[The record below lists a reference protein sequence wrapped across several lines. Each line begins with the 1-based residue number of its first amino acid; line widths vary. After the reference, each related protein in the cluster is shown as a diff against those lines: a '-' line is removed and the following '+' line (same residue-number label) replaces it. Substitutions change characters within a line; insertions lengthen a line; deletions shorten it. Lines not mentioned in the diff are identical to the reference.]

1 MWQQD
6 YTWAPLQ
13 NVVFR
18 RLLDCRRL
26 YGRFINLLNIN
37 SQKDRIFRIF
47 HIQSDTTEH
56 TGVVQRRANLWAAT
70 NNKHPSHK
78 ARVKDTKPFY
88 SSSRYPCN
96 SDAKYDL
103 LTVQHMR
110 ERTRCEHWSMSP
122 GVTVWVGLA
131 DTPATMGFLW
141 NLRSKGEGTIVL
153 CASCGLPLR
162 GDRISATGWAGRQPD
177 QYAQSWYFPSG
188 DLLWGFPGGWM

>member
-37 SQKDRIFRIF
+37 PENGRIFRIF
-47 HIQSDTTEH
+47 HILYSRIQQSTES
-56 TGVVQRRANLWAAT
+56 GVVQRRANLWAAT
-70 NNKHPSHK
+70 NNQHPSHK

-88 SSSRYPCN
+88 SSSSRYTCN

-110 ERTRCEHWSMSP
+110 ERTRCEHSSMSP
-122 GVTVWVGLA
+122 GVTVWVGLTN
-131 DTPATMGFLW
+131 TPATMGLLW
-141 NLRSKGEGTIVL
+141 NLSERRTDFGNGLGRMSTRSICTNLDPINL
-153 CASCGLPLR
+153 
-162 GDRISATGWAGRQPD
+162 DII
-177 QYAQSWYFPSG
+177 
-188 DLLWGFPGGWM
+188 